1 MYFAEACLENS
12 LINSSENPVIYHVNV
27 EMKVIKRNENDTELS
42 WTRLLSPYYVQS
54 ENNIFEKMN
63 GKRKLNREP
72 KAKKLRL
79 V

>member
-54 ENNIFEKMN
+54 ENNIFEKMK
-63 GKRKLNREP
+63 GKRKLNRQP